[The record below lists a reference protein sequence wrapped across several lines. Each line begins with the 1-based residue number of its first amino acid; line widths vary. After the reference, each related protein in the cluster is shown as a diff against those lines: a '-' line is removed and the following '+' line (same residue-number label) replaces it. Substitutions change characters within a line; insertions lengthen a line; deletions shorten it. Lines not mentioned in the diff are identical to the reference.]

1 MNLFILFGNTE
12 KNSFVFAEALVSEN
26 LFFAIPVRL
35 HTNLFFGAVVARLKK
50 SMFVRS
56 FKKK

>member
-12 KNSFVFAEALVSEN
+12 KNSFVFAEVLVSEN

-35 HTNLFFGAVVARLKK
+35 HFEIQI
-50 SMFVRS
+50 S
-56 FKKK
+56 FSVLLSRG

>member
-35 HTNLFFGAVVARLKK
+35 HTNLFFGAVVARLKVC
-50 SMFVRS
+50 VREK
-56 FKKK
+56 F